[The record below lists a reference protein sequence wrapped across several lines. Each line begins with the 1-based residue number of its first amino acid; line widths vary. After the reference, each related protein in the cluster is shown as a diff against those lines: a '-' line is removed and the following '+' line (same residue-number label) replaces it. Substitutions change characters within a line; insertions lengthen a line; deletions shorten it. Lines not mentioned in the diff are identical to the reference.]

1 MSFMETGPQPT
12 IDVSSPTEPVVSPDK
27 QLLAPV
33 WHTIALIALML
44 FNSFGTAALLPRSI
58 GHALSASPHA
68 RLYVYGFTVLFEFLL
83 LFLVW
88 IGLRL
93 KRVTFRE
100 LIGGRWKTPEDFLL
114 DVGIAI
120 GFWVVALFVLGGLA
134 YLLGLTHPSPT
145 DEVTKRMSALAP
157 HTRWDIGVWIGL
169 SIVAGFAEEIIFR
182 GYLQRQIAA
191 ISGKFYLGL
200 IASAVIFGAGHG
212 YEGARRM
219 LLIAVFGLMFGL
231 LAHFRKSLRPGMM
244 AHAWH
249 DALAG
254 IALRFLP
261 K

>member
-1 MSFMETGPQPT
+1 MDTGPQST
-12 IDVSSPTEPVVSPDK
+12 INVPPPIEPVASPDK

-33 WHTIALIALML
+33 WHTIALLALIL
-44 FNSFGTAALLPRSI
+44 FNSFGTAALLPRSAA
-58 GHALSASPHA
+58 HAISDSPHA
-68 RLYVYGFTVLFEFLL
+68 RLFVYGFTVLFELFL

-93 KRVTFRE
+93 KRVSIRE
-100 LIGGRWKTPEDFLL
+100 LIGGRWKNPEDFLL

-120 GFWVVALFVLGGLA
+120 GFWIVALFVLGGLA

-157 HTRWDIGVWIGL
+157 HTRWDIGVWIAL
-169 SIVAGFAEEIIFR
+169 SIVAGFTEEIIFR

-191 ISGKFYLGL
+191 ISGKVYLGL
-200 IASAVIFGAGHG
+200 IASAVIFVAGHG
-212 YEGARRM
+212 YEGAPRM

-231 LAHFRKSLRPGMM
+231 LAHFRKNLRPGMM

-249 DALAG
+249 D
-254 IALRFLP
+254 
-261 K
+261 